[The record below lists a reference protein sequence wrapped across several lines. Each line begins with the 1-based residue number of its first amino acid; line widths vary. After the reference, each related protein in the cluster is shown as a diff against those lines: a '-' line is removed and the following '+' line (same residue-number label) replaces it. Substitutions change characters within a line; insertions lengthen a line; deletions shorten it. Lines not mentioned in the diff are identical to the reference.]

1 MKLHKIKIFIGI
13 IIVFLGYFG
22 YRVFFT
28 KSISTP
34 TYQTALAQKGTLVV
48 NLSASGQVAATNSRT
63 VTTTASGVVKKVYV
77 KEGQQVR
84 TGTPI
89 LSIDLDLN
97 GSQKLAAAYSSL
109 QSSQNSL
116 KSAQDKVLSLQGDL
130 VGAKNIFDNQYSM
143 LSTDDPSYI
152 QKHNAYLVALAG
164 YDNQQNA
171 IRQAQS
177 SLESARLS
185 YQMASSIVYAPIS
198 GTVSAISLFPGM
210 ILNPTSDSANS
221 TNASNKIAIVKT
233 GATPAVTVNLTEID
247 VPKVKVG
254 NKAMVSFDALPDK
267 TFSGKV
273 IAIDT
278 AGSISSGV
286 ANYPVTIQL
295 DSGTEDIL
303 SNMSATVSIITNFK
317 GDVIYIPVSALKT
330 NSGTNTVQIMENKTP
345 KLVTVEVGLRSDTSV
360 EIISGIN
367 EGDEVITATVNSAG
381 TSTSTTRTG
390 NSVFGGG
397 FGGGGGVR
405 VIGR

>member
-1 MKLHKIKIFIGI
+1 M
-13 IIVFLGYFG
+13 
-22 YRVFFT
+22 
-28 KSISTP
+28 
-34 TYQTALAQKGTLVV
+34 V

>member
-1 MKLHKIKIFIGI
+1 M
-13 IIVFLGYFG
+13 FLGYFG